1 MASHCVSVPQS
12 PRSILDGYLAGL
24 ALVLKYHGWP
34 LFLLVPVFAR
44 FSTRLLVFPT
54 ALGVFFLQVLG
65 IF

>member
-1 MASHCVSVPQS
+1 MSGPPS

-24 ALVLKYHGWP
+24 ALVWKYPGWP
-34 LFLLVPVFAR
+34 LFFHVPVFTR